1 MRFSVFDHMDRGGM
15 PLGQQYQERLQLIEA
30 YDRAGFHAYHLA
42 EHHGTPLG
50 LASAPSVFLA
60 AVSQRTRRLRF
71 GPLVYTLSLY
81 HPLRVIEEICMLD
94 HLSGG
99 RLELGIGKGVSP
111 IELGFF
117 GVGLEAQQKY
127 EECLALVL
135 EGLEHGR
142 LNFSGAFFTFKDVE
156 LELRP
161 LQRPRP
167 PLWYGVAKAETAPW
181 AAQMGMNIVT
191 NGPATDV
198 ARIVDR
204 FKAEWAAG
212 PHAGKPLPHV
222 GMSRHVV
229 IAETD
234 EEAIE
239 LATPA
244 YHEWFTNLLYLWRKN
259 GVQIPLSFP
268 DNFAGAAAMGLS
280 IAGSVSTVRD
290 RLREE
295 LRTSGVNYLLCR
307 IAFGKLPFEQSLQTV
322 RLMQHEIIP
331 AFVSGTTSVA
341 A

>member
-1 MRFSVFDHMDRGGM
+1 MRFSVFDHMDRSGL
-15 PLGQQYQERLQLIEA
+15 PLAQQYQERLQLIEA

-60 AVSQRTRRLRF
+60 AVSQRTRSLRF
-71 GPLVYTLSLY
+71 GPLVYALSLH

-99 RLELGIGKGVSP
+99 RLELGIGRGVSP

-117 GVGLEAQQKY
+117 GVGPEAQQRY
-127 EECLALVL
+127 EECLALIL
-135 EGLEHGR
+135 QGLERGR
-142 LNFSGAFFTFKDVE
+142 LDFQGTFYSFKDVE

-167 PLWYGVAKAETAPW
+167 PLWYGVGKAETTAW
-181 AAQMGMNIVT
+181 AARMGMNIVT
-191 NGPATDV
+191 NGPAGDV
-198 ARIVDR
+198 ARIVDS

-212 PHAGKPLPHV
+212 PHAGKPLPSI

-234 EEAIE
+234 AEAIE

-244 YHEWFTNLLYLWRKN
+244 YHEWFTSLLHLWRKN
-259 GVQIPLSFP
+259 GIQIPLSFP
-268 DNFAGAAAMGLS
+268 DNFAGAAALGLS
-280 IAGSVSTVRD
+280 IAGSVATVRD
-290 RLREE
+290 RLRDE
-295 LRTSGVNYLLCR
+295 LRVSGVNYLLCR
-307 IAFGKLPFEQSLQTV
+307 IAFGNLPFSQSMDTV
-322 RLMQHEIIP
+322 RHMQAEIIP
-331 AFVSGTTSVA
+331 AFQDIATTA
-341 A
+341 AA